1 MGDIWFYRLI
11 FTGLVILGIVIPET
25 IPLSLRLALVRG
37 GIAGLMFD
45 ERISKER
52 SEFEKQGLLR
62 EPDQFTSPKQGEN
75 AEAFCRDLSLPADPG
90 EGY

>member
-1 MGDIWFYRLI
+1 MVDIWSYRLI

-62 EPDQFTSPKQGEN
+62 ELDQLTSLKQGEN
-75 AEAFCRDLSLPADPG
+75 AEAFCRDLSLPADPD

>member
-11 FTGLVILGIVIPET
+11 FMSLVILGIAIPES

-62 EPDQFTSPKQGEN
+62 EPDQLTSPKQGEN
-75 AEAFCRDLSLPADPG
+75 AEAFCRDLSLPADPD

>member
-11 FTGLVILGIVIPET
+11 FVALVIAGIIIPET

-52 SEFEKQGLLR
+52 SEFEQHEPLR
-62 EPDQFTSPKQGEN
+62 EADQSTSSKQEKN
-75 AEAFCRDLSLPADPG
+75 AEAFCRDLSLPADPN

>member
-11 FTGLVILGIVIPET
+11 FIALVIFGIAIPET

-52 SEFEKQGLLR
+52 SEFEQQRLLLA
-62 EPDQFTSPKQGEN
+62 PYQLASPNRGEN
-75 AEAFCRDLSLPADPG
+75 AEAFCRDLSLPADSD